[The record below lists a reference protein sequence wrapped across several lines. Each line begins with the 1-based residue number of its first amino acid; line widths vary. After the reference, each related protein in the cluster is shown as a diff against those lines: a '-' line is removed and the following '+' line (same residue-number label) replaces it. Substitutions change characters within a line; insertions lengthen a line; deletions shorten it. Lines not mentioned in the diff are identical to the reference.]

1 MKSSQEPTEKR
12 QAMNNQVSDLSLII
26 AALSFASEKHRD
38 QRRKDQEGTP
48 YINHPI
54 EVARLLHEVGGITD
68 GATLAA
74 ALLHDTVEDT
84 DTTRDCL
91 YDLFGEEVA
100 ALVMECSDDKTL
112 AKEERKQKQIEHAPQ
127 ISAKAKLIKLAD
139 KISNV
144 RDMGHSPPPD
154 WSLERRVA
162 YVEWG
167 KKVVL
172 GLRGSNQSLEMLYD
186 HTAAEALNKLNAK
199 P

>member
-1 MKSSQEPTEKR
+1 
-12 QAMNNQVSDLSLII
+12 MNNQLSDLSLII

-38 QRRKDQEGTP
+38 QRRKDQEATP

-74 ALLHDTVEDT
+74 ALLHDTIEDT
-84 DTTRDCL
+84 DATRDCL
-91 YDLFGEEVA
+91 LDLFGEEVA

-112 AKEERKQKQIEHAPQ
+112 AKEERKQQQIEHAPK
-127 ISAKAKLIKLAD
+127 ISVKAKQIKLAD

-154 WSLERRVA
+154 WSLERRIA
-162 YVEWG
+162 YIEWG
-167 KKVVL
+167 KKVVS
-172 GLRGSNQSLEMLYD
+172 GLRGNNPALEMLYD
-186 HTAAEALNKLNAK
+186 HTAAVALSRLNAK

>member
-26 AALSFASEKHRD
+26 AALSFASEKHRE

-112 AKEERKQKQIEHAPQ
+112 AKEERKQKQIEHAPH
-127 ISAKAKLIKLAD
+127 ISTKAKLIKLAD

-144 RDMGHSPPPD
+144 RDMGHSPPPG

-167 KKVVL
+167 KKVVV

>member
-1 MKSSQEPTEKR
+1 MNSSQDPIKKQ
-12 QAMNNQVSDLSLII
+12 QAMNNQLSDLSLII

-38 QRRKDQEGTP
+38 QRRKDQEATP

-84 DTTRDCL
+84 DTTSDCL
-91 YDLFGEEVA
+91 LDLFGEEVA
-100 ALVMECSDDKTL
+100 ALVLECTDDKTL
-112 AKEERKQKQIEHAPQ
+112 AKEVRKLQQIEHAPN
-127 ISAKAKLIKLAD
+127 ISVKAKHIKLAD

-154 WSLERRVA
+154 WSLERRIA
-162 YVEWG
+162 YIEWG
-167 KKVVL
+167 KQVVS
-172 GLRGSNQSLEMLYD
+172 GLRGCNQALEMLYD
-186 HTAAEALNKLNAK
+186 HTAAEALNKLNEK
-199 P
+199 H

>member
-1 MKSSQEPTEKR
+1 
-12 QAMNNQVSDLSLII
+12 MNNQLSDLGLII

-38 QRRKDQEGTP
+38 QRRKDKETTP

-91 YDLFGEEVA
+91 LDLFGGEVA
-100 ALVMECSDDKTL
+100 SLVMECTDDKTL
-112 AKEERKQKQIEHAPQ
+112 AKEVRKLQQIEHAPN
-127 ISAKAKLIKLAD
+127 ISLKAKQIKLAD

-154 WSLERRVA
+154 WSFERRIA
-162 YVEWG
+162 YKSG
-167 KKVVL
+167 ARK
-172 GLRGSNQSLEMLYD
+172 
-186 HTAAEALNKLNAK
+186 
-199 P
+199 

>member
-12 QAMNNQVSDLSLII
+12 QAMNNQDSDLSLII

-84 DTTRDCL
+84 DTTKDCL

-112 AKEERKQKQIEHAPQ
+112 AKEERKQKQIDHAPH
-127 ISAKAKLIKLAD
+127 ISTKAKLIKLAD

-167 KKVVL
+167 KKVVT
-172 GLRGSNQSLEMLYD
+172 GLRGSNQSLEILYD

>member
-1 MKSSQEPTEKR
+1 MNCSQDPTREQ
-12 QAMNNQVSDLSLII
+12 QAMNNQLSDLSLII

-38 QRRKDQEGTP
+38 QRRKDQEATP

-84 DTTRDCL
+84 DTTSDCL
-91 YDLFGEEVA
+91 LDLFGEEVA

-112 AKEERKQKQIEHAPQ
+112 AKEVRKQQQIEHAPK
-127 ISAKAKLIKLAD
+127 ISSKAKQIKLAD

-154 WSLERRVA
+154 WSSERRVA

-167 KKVVL
+167 KKVVS
-172 GLRGSNQSLEMLYD
+172 GLRGSNPALEMLYD
-186 HTAAEALNKLNAK
+186 HTAAEALNRLNAK